1 VSDEGAT
8 RLEQAVA
15 TWRET
20 TRAKVVKRF
29 PERRETFPL
38 SGELEAKPLYT
49 PSDGPQGADEYLEE
63 LGLPGEPP
71 YTRGVQP
78 TMYRGRLW
86 TMRQYAGFGTAEES
100 NRRYRFLMD
109 KGTRALSVAFDLP
122 TQMGYD
128 SDHSLALGE
137 VGKVGVAIDT
147 VEDMKVLFG
156 GIPLDR
162 VSTSM
167 TINSTAAVLL
177 AMYIAVAEEQS
188 VPADKIRGTIQN
200 DVLKEYMAR
209 GTYIYPPRPALR
221 LITDILGYCASEVP
235 RFNPISISGYHIR
248 EAGSDA
254 IQEVAFCLADGL
266 TYVQAAVD
274 AGLDVNAFGRRLSFF
289 FNAHNN
295 FLEEIAKYRAA
306 RRLWARLM
314 KERFGAGPQASRL
327 RFHTQTA
334 GSTLTAQQPY
344 NNVVR
349 VALQALA
356 AVLGGTQSLH
366 TNSLDEALAL
376 PSEDSVKLALRTQQL
391 IAHESGVADFV
402 DPLGG
407 SYVVESLTRSIEA
420 GAREYIE
427 RIDTMGGMVPAIE
440 QGFPQ
445 REIEASAYRYQMD
458 VETEQ
463 RILVGVNAF
472 QEEQQ
477 ARPANLL
484 KIDPALELRQKERLR
499 QVREQRD
506 NATVQATLARLQAA
520 AASTDNLMP
529 IILEAVRAR
538 ASVGEISDVLREVFG
553 VYSAVS
559 R

>member
-1 VSDEGAT
+1 
-8 RLEQAVA
+8 
-15 TWRET
+15 
-20 TRAKVVKRF
+20 
-29 PERRETFPL
+29 
-38 SGELEAKPLYT
+38 
-49 PSDGPQGADEYLEE
+49 
-63 LGLPGEPP
+63 
-71 YTRGVQP
+71 
-78 TMYRGRLW
+78 
-86 TMRQYAGFGTAEES
+86 
-100 NRRYRFLMD
+100 
-109 KGTRALSVAFDLP
+109 
-122 TQMGYD
+122 MGYD

-254 IQEVAFCLADGL
+254 IKEVAFCLADGL